1 MQTNALSVQS
11 VPLRLLERMLRQK
24 WRQSERRHFPGFFT
38 QKAWHWEP
46 TSPVTV
52 TQEGDIWVY
61 LTRWCAG
68 AGACGQI
75 AAIVINSEV
84 KCL

>member
-1 MQTNALSVQS
+1 MNADIFQVFS
-11 VPLRLLERMLRQK
+11 PK
-24 WRQSERRHFPGFFT
+24 RHGMSRSS
-38 QKAWHWEP
+38 WEP